1 MTLAWTHAHY
11 DWNWP
16 SAEQHFKRALVLDS
30 ESADAHARY
39 ACYLSW
45 ILGQVDEAV
54 AEGRRAIDLDPMD
67 AMMHHWLGVTLYLEG
82 RAEEAIAR
90 LHTAAELD
98 PASWFLHSY
107 LGASHR
113 LLTQYD
119 KALDEGRTAVT
130 LSGRHPWAVAE
141 LGLSLVASGDAS
153 SARTL
158 RDELIDRFR
167 EGHGAPVHLA
177 ALCGALGD
185 VEDAFPFLE
194 RGYRT
199 RDAWCV
205 HLRRVQYFGPLRA
218 DPRFHALLQRMN
230 FPQQP

>member
-1 MTLAWTHAHY
+1 M
-11 DWNWP
+11 
-16 SAEQHFKRALVLDS
+16 
-30 ESADAHARY
+30 
-39 ACYLSW
+39 
-45 ILGQVDEAV
+45 DEAV